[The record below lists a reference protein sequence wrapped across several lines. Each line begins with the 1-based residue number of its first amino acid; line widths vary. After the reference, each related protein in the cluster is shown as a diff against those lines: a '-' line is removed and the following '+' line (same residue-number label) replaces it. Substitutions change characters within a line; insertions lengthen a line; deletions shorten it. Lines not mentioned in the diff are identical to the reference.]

1 MKQRK
6 TVNILILFLLGI
18 FTYIFI
24 LKNAT
29 LKIDS
34 NVQNALNIMDMS
46 DCYIVEC
53 NGYEQLSEKII
64 FPQISEKDIDE
75 YIEYLLEEQAYREKI
90 YDRNTVQFGDL
101 AVANYKIM
109 YNDKQIKSAE
119 NEPIKVGSGYYD
131 VQLETALVGLE
142 INQEYTIDWV
152 MPENTYNMNLIG
164 ETLDIQIIITDIYRV
179 VVPGIDEYV
188 AENGFSNAKDL
199 ELAVENKLFAIKK
212 EELENN
218 SIEDFIDIIIDNS
231 KFKLDESVI
240 VDNAVSYYYQY
251 NSMSNIYDMSLEEY
265 LGNVLEYEG
274 DIYNLCYEESAH
286 EIKRYLVIGFLAKE
300 QNITIT
306 SEDINNFCQINN
318 IDFNSVTNEQ
328 ACFIKYNIIE
338 KKVIDN
344 LINKYI
350 KIGRK

>member
-1 MKQRK
+1 MKHRK
-6 TVNILILFLLGI
+6 IFNILILSLLGI
-18 FTYIFI
+18 LTYIFI
-24 LKNAT
+24 FKDTT

-34 NVQNALNIMDMS
+34 NVQNALNMMDMS
-46 DCYIVEC
+46 DCYIIEC

-64 FPQISEKDIDE
+64 FPQVSEKDIDE

-90 YDRNTVQFGDL
+90 YDRNIVQFGDL

-109 YNDKQIKSAE
+109 YNGKQLKSVE

-131 VQLETALVGLE
+131 AQLETALVGLE
-142 INQEYTIDWV
+142 INQEYSIEWV

-164 ETLDIQIIITDIYRV
+164 ETLDIQIIITDIYKV
-179 VVPGIDEYV
+179 VIPTVDEYV
-188 AENGFSNAKDL
+188 AENGFTNERDL
-199 ELAVENKLFAIKK
+199 ELTVENELYAINK
-212 EELENN
+212 ENLENN
-218 SIEDFIDIIIDNS
+218 GIEDFIDIIIDNS
-231 KFKLDESVI
+231 KFRLNESI
-240 VDNAVSYYYQY
+240 VADNAVSYYYQY
-251 NSMSNIYDMSLEEY
+251 NSMSNIYNMTLEEY
-265 LGNVLEYEG
+265 LSNILEYEG
-274 DIYNLCYEESAH
+274 DIYTLCYEESEH
-286 EIKRYLVIGFLAKE
+286 EIKRYLVIGFLAKK

-338 KKVIDN
+338 EKVFDN

-350 KIGRK
+350 EIGRK